1 MNSLFSTSIRQINT
15 FPYNPKAHLAY
26 PLPPEISYVL
36 DESGET
42 IGFIEIGSPE
52 SVYRFSRLKW
62 FRKDV
67 LRALFDFSKQ
77 GGKFICIPRW
87 PQFPSPEL
95 AGLFS
100 IICYSSLEPESYLS
114 KIPCINISKSDF
126 TINVERFHPDPT
138 IVKKYDILI
147 PTWIGDTE
155 HKGWDDIKKILPELQ
170 NYSILI
176 NSYKTFSSREVKW
189 VKRFKN
195 IEVTGHLSKDEYAR
209 KVQESKL
216 ALFPNRLD
224 ASPRVIPQCLACNV
238 PVIVNKDIYGG
249 LQYVTEKTGA
259 AVPVKDFLKVI
270 PELLRRYD
278 QFQEARTFYLDNFG
292 FYTTAHKLAQFVNK
306 QFQTNYTLLYSE
318 EDGYYK
324 QFFTPPSLI

>member
-95 AGLFS
+95 AGL
-100 IICYSSLEPESYLS
+100 LE
-114 KIPCINISKSDF
+114 
-126 TINVERFHPDPT
+126 
-138 IVKKYDILI
+138 ILI
-147 PTWIGDTE
+147 QG
-155 HKGWDDIKKILPELQ
+155 ILDR
-170 NYSILI
+170 YDS
-176 NSYKTFSSREVKW
+176 
-189 VKRFKN
+189 
-195 IEVTGHLSKDEYAR
+195 G
-209 KVQESKL
+209 SKL
-216 ALFPNRLD
+216 
-224 ASPRVIPQCLACNV
+224 
-238 PVIVNKDIYGG
+238 
-249 LQYVTEKTGA
+249 E
-259 AVPVKDFLKVI
+259 
-270 PELLRRYD
+270 
-278 QFQEARTFYLDNFG
+278 
-292 FYTTAHKLAQFVNK
+292 
-306 QFQTNYTLLYSE
+306 
-318 EDGYYK
+318 
-324 QFFTPPSLI
+324 

>member
-1 MNSLFSTSIRQINT
+1 
-15 FPYNPKAHLAY
+15 
-26 PLPPEISYVL
+26 
-36 DESGET
+36 
-42 IGFIEIGSPE
+42 
-52 SVYRFSRLKW
+52 
-62 FRKDV
+62 
-67 LRALFDFSKQ
+67 
-77 GGKFICIPRW
+77 
-87 PQFPSPEL
+87 
-95 AGLFS
+95 
-100 IICYSSLEPESYLS
+100 
-114 KIPCINISKSDF
+114 
-126 TINVERFHPDPT
+126 
-138 IVKKYDILI
+138 
-147 PTWIGDTE
+147 
-155 HKGWDDIKKILPELQ
+155 
-170 NYSILI
+170 
-176 NSYKTFSSREVKW
+176 VKW